1 MPTMFRQL
9 LNKAAFE
16 RTLSRSVAFPYAAT
30 TLIST
35 GPRSMSTA
43 AVVAD
48 LPWTPSPPNANEY
61 ENASMTT
68 KTVPGPKSQKLLKEM
83 DLVQHTAAVHFFVD
97 YAKSQGNYL
106 VDVDGNRY
114 LDVLGQIASL
124 PLGYN
129 HPAIIEAMTDPKNI
143 PMLAQRPCLGMLPP
157 EDWADRVQRTL
168 MKVAP
173 PGMTEVSTMMCGSCS
188 NENAMKAAF
197 IWFRTKERGGEP
209 PTEEEM
215 KSSMLNEAP
224 GSPDLSVLGFHGAF
238 HGRLLGCMSTTHSK
252 AIHKVDIPAFRWPTA
267 PFPRLKYPLNS
278 YGEENRQEEERC
290 LEETEKII
298 IANKAASPV
307 AAMIIEPIQAEGG
320 DYHAS
325 PDFFRKLRAM
335 ASLHGVAF
343 IVDEVQ
349 TGGGSTG
356 TFWAHEEWKLENPP
370 DFVTFSKKMQTG
382 GYYSTNEF
390 RPKEG
395 YRIFNTWMG
404 DPSKMIQL
412 EAFLQTVEKD
422 SLLENTCITGEYMQR
437 GLADL
442 GKIFPQLVSTVR
454 GKGTYIGF
462 DCDTAQLRDKLIGS
476 LRHAGVEAAGCGDRT
491 VRTRP
496 SLIFQP
502 RHAAE
507 FLNALEH
514 TCKQLLGR

>member
-1 MPTMFRQL
+1 MKSFAD
-9 LNKAAFE
+9 KALRRSVHFLTPHEAVQ
-16 RTLSRSVAFPYAAT
+16 RTLRSAPLSTFAT
-30 TLIST
+30 TD
-35 GPRSMSTA
+35 A
-43 AVVAD
+43 
-48 LPWTPSPPNANEY
+48 LPWTPSPPNPKEY
-61 ENASMTT
+61 ETASISTI
-68 KTVPGPKSQKLLKEM
+68 TVPGPKSQQLLKEM
-83 DLVQHTAAVHFFVD
+83 DRVQHTAAVHFFVD

-124 PLGYN
+124 PIGYN

-143 PMLAQRPCLGMLPP
+143 PMLVQRPCLGMLPP
-157 EDWADRVQRTL
+157 EDWADRIQRTL

-173 PGMTEVSTMMCGSCS
+173 SGMTEVSTMMCGSCS

-197 IWFRTKERGGEP
+197 IWYRTKERGGEP
-209 PTEEEM
+209 PTEEDM
-215 KSSMLNEAP
+215 KSCMLNEAP
-224 GSPDLSVLGFHGAF
+224 GAPELSVLGFDGAF

-252 AIHKVDIPAFRWPTA
+252 SIHKVDIPAFRWPTA
-267 PFPRLKYPLNS
+267 PFPRLKYPLDA
-278 YGEENRQEEERC
+278 YEEENRQEEARC
-290 LEETEKII
+290 LEETEEI
-298 IANKAASPV
+298 IAKSRATSPV

-325 PDFFRKLRAM
+325 PEFFRLLRDM
-335 ASLHGVAF
+335 ATRHGIAF

-356 TFWAHEEWKLENPP
+356 AFWAHEEWRLENPP

-382 GYYSTNEF
+382 GYYTTKEF

-412 EAFLQTVEKD
+412 EAFLDTVEKD

-437 GLADL
+437 GLIELA
-442 GKIFPQLVSTVR
+442 GKFPQFVSNVR

-462 DCDTAQLRDKLIGS
+462 DCETTSLRDRLIGS
-476 LRHAGVEAAGCGDRT
+476 LRHSGIEAAGCGDRT

-514 TCKQLLGR
+514 NCMKL